1 MSKEKLIDMA
11 LNNKMHAEAGTMELA
26 DTINFS
32 LLI

>member
-26 DTINFS
+26 DTS
-32 LLI
+32 P